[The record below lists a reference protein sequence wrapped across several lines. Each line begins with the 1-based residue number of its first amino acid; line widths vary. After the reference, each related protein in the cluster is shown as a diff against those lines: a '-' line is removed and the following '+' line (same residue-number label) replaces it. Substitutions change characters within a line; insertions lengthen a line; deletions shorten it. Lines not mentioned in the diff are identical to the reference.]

1 VPTWILD
8 LTPVLQCPPRAPL
21 SLLKDAMIAV
31 PVAPAM
37 QPGLFSRKKSVNQPD
52 TQAFRPD

>member
-1 VPTWILD
+1 M
-8 LTPVLQCPPRAPL
+8 PVLQCPPRAPL
-21 SLLKDAMIAV
+21 SLLMDAMIAV

-37 QPGLFSRKKSVNQPD
+37 QPGLFNRKKFINQPD

>member
-1 VPTWILD
+1 M
-8 LTPVLQCPPRAPL
+8 
-21 SLLKDAMIAV
+21 DAMIAV

-37 QPGLFSRKKSVNQPD
+37 QPGPFNRKKFINQPD